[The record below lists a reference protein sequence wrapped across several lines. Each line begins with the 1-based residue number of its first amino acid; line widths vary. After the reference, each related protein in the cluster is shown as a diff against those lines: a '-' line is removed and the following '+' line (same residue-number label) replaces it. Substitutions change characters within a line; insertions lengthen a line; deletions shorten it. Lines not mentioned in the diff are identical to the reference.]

1 MPEAGFSSQPA
12 GTVQGT
18 AGRSE
23 ALLSDLAEE
32 EDPEAADSGTSE
44 ADGVWVVLPWGLAA
58 ATGGAS

>member
-23 ALLSDLAEE
+23 ALLSDPTEE
-32 EDPEAADSGTSE
+32 EDPEAADPGISE
-44 ADGVWVVLPWGLAA
+44 AGEFWVVLPWGLAA